1 MNVNVRPEMLR
12 QPGMGQPP
20 MMALNSGS
28 FMQSPPQPGQQQQLG
43 MPSSTVPP
51 MGMLGGG
58 PPNQNPSIQH
68 QRYPMSVQQQHPSA
82 GPTQRPMLMRPV
94 QPMNPSAGGAHMS
107 INFGNNPVIQQQ
119 QQSIANRRVSHGQP
133 LPPGANHIGSL
144 PMGMNQQGNMP
155 TQMRQ
160 PPQPHGQPQQ
170 PQMRQPSG
178 HMSPEMAM
186 GMRSASGNPGL
197 PQNVVRTGSAQLGM
211 MNGIPPPAQSQSM
224 QGGMQSSHQN
234 NFQSP
239 VPLPLQHQTAQIPP
253 SPRPPSHPSS
263 HTPAMNMGPGPSQPG
278 MNRSQMPPDNPMAFI
293 DFSTPPQFSAQA
305 SSGGNNQFPFVPSST
320 PPTQMGEMSRALPSN
335 IANTPPNR
343 TAFQLTPAQQF
354 EQMQQ
359 QGTENYN
366 SFGMPPP
373 PRPPSHN
380 HHHAPLPQSQPSSH
394 PPSPSDN
401 INTYPRPLSRP
412 RSQSGRPSSS
422 HTPRITQSQLPSNP
436 ALAAGGRIPSQ
447 HTGPQPQ
454 PGLQPQVLSS
464 SQPAG
469 PPRPSNQS
477 QGNLTHGSPASSS
490 TASSTDQHASASA
503 PRPQPVNVVTTALGS
518 GQGLTRLL
526 QFSGN
531 LSNESRTKLQL
542 SWWNDLIKEYFT
554 PKSVM
559 KITLWKDN
567 QKTEAKPFEI
577 GVPILPRFFLVTTQS
592 GVKSMTLTLDGARE
606 RMYAQGHS
614 VVECVTAV
622 WTYKYNN
629 GYTVTLRGPL
639 TAHVVITSPHPPGT
653 STATGNYVLKFEDFQ
668 FDANYHDK
676 FIALDSIMGTR
687 MVDSPKTP
695 RIRNVPTPGANGI
708 LSQEDEDK
716 KWEEPRII
724 IERGSIPGEPV
735 NAFGIPQATMR
746 CLELAES
753 VAQMTDLITFSSDT
767 KLGPIDALNKF
778 ANRLRDS
785 MAHIPHPGGQ
795 HMMNGMNQIGSGG
808 GMMSYPFASFPT
820 ASAMGSTTLYSS
832 APPSVTNP
840 ASLPQPQMSS
850 QAPPSSMNSPQ
861 NAPLSAH
868 NSPTKQHKTIPHN
881 QNASSTASSSTPTS
895 TANTPALSNASL
907 KRKQP
912 SGNIS
917 PTTGSDQPPP
927 KRATRKRGR
936 TTGGG

>member
-1 MNVNVRPEMLR
+1 ML
-12 QPGMGQPP
+12 G
-20 MMALNSGS
+20 LNSGP

-43 MPSSTVPP
+43 MPSSNVPP

-68 QRYPMSVQQQHPSA
+68 QRYPMQVQQQHPSA

-94 QPMNPSAGGAHMS
+94 QPMNPPAGGAHMAS
-107 INFGNNPVIQQQ
+107 NINFGNGPMMQQQ
-119 QQSIANRRVSHGQP
+119 QQSIANRG
-133 LPPGANHIGSL
+133 NHIGSL
-144 PMGMNQQGNMP
+144 PMGINQQGNMP

-160 PPQPHGQPQQ
+160 PQQAHGQPQQ

-186 GMRSASGNPGL
+186 AMRSASGNPGL
-197 PQNVVRTGSAQLGM
+197 PQNVVRTSSAPMGM
-211 MNGIPPPAQSQSM
+211 MNGIPQS
-224 QGGMQSSHQN
+224 GGMQSSHQN

-239 VPLPLQHQTAQIPP
+239 TAQIPP

-263 HTPAMNMGPGPSQPG
+263 HTPAMNMGPGPSQSG
-278 MNRSQMPPDNPMAFI
+278 INRPQMPTDNPMAFI
-293 DFSTPPQFSAQA
+293 DFSTPQFSAQTP
-305 SSGGNNQFPFVPSST
+305 SGGNNQFPF
-320 PPTQMGEMSRALPSN
+320 MSRALPTN

-359 QGTENYN
+359 QGTENYP

-373 PRPPSHN
+373 ARPPSHN
-380 HHHAPLPQSQPSSH
+380 HHHASLPQSQPSSH

-401 INTYPRPLSRP
+401 INTYPRPGSRP
-412 RSQSGRPSSS
+412 RSQTGRPSSS
-422 HTPRITQSQLPSNP
+422 HTPRITQSQLPTNN

-447 HTGPQPQ
+447 HTGPQP
-454 PGLQPQVLSS
+454 
-464 SQPAG
+464 
-469 PPRPSNQS
+469 
-477 QGNLTHGSPASSS
+477 H
-490 TASSTDQHASASA
+490 
-503 PRPQPVNVVTTALGS
+503 VTTALGS

-531 LSNESRTKLQL
+531 LSNESKTKLQL

-554 PKSVM
+554 PRAVM

-606 RMYAQGHS
+606 RMYSQGHS

-639 TAHVVITSPHPPGT
+639 TAHVVVASPQPP
-653 STATGNYVLKFEDFQ
+653 ATNHVLKFDDFQ

-676 FIALDSIMGTR
+676 FISIESIMGQR
-687 MVDSPKTP
+687 MIESPKTP
-695 RIRNVPTPGANGI
+695 RIRNVPTPGPNGI
-708 LSQEDEDK
+708 SNQDDEDK

-753 VAQMTDLITFSSDT
+753 VAQMTDLITFSNDT
-767 KLGPIDALNKF
+767 KLGPIDALNKY
-778 ANRLRDS
+778 ADRLRGS
-785 MAHIPHPGGQ
+785 MPILPSLSGGQ
-795 HMMNGMNQIGSGG
+795 HMMNGMNQMNTGV
-808 GMMSYPFASFPT
+808 GMMSHPFASFPT
-820 ASAMGSTTLYSS
+820 ASPMGSTTLYSS

-840 ASLPQPQMSS
+840 APLPQPQAPTSS
-850 QAPPSSMNSPQ
+850 ISSPQ
-861 NAPLSAH
+861 NAPPSAH

-881 QNASSTASSSTPTS
+881 QNASSSTASSSTPTS

>member
-12 QPGMGQPP
+12 QPSMGQPP
-20 MMALNSGS
+20 MLGLNSGP

-43 MPSSTVPP
+43 MPSSNVPP

-68 QRYPMSVQQQHPSA
+68 QRYPMQVQQQHPSA

-94 QPMNPSAGGAHMS
+94 QPMNPPAGGAHMAS
-107 INFGNNPVIQQQ
+107 NINFGNGPMMQQQQ

-133 LPPGANHIGSL
+133 LPPGGNHIGSL
-144 PMGMNQQGNMP
+144 PMGINQQGNMP

-160 PPQPHGQPQQ
+160 PQQAHGQPQQ

-186 GMRSASGNPGL
+186 AMRSASGNPGL
-197 PQNVVRTGSAQLGM
+197 PQNVVRTSSAPMGM
-211 MNGIPPPAQSQSM
+211 MNGISQSGQPQSM
-224 QGGMQSSHQN
+224 PGGMQSSHQN

-263 HTPAMNMGPGPSQPG
+263 HTPAMNMGPGPSQSG
-278 MNRSQMPPDNPMAFI
+278 INRPQMPTDNPMAFI
-293 DFSTPPQFSAQA
+293 DFSTPQFSAQTP
-305 SSGGNNQFPFVPSST
+305 SGGNNQFPFVPSST
-320 PPTQMGEMSRALPSN
+320 PPTQMGEMSRALPTN

-359 QGTENYN
+359 QGTENNYNN

-380 HHHAPLPQSQPSSH
+380 HHHASLPQSQPSSH

-401 INTYPRPLSRP
+401 INTYPRPGSRP
-412 RSQSGRPSSS
+412 RSQAGRPSSS
-422 HTPRITQSQLPSNP
+422 HTPRITQSQLPSNN

-454 PGLQPQVLSS
+454 PGLQPPPVLNSN
-464 SQPAG
+464 QPAG
-469 PPRPSNQS
+469 PPRPPNQP
-477 QGNLTHGSPASSS
+477 QGNLAHGSPASSS
-490 TASSTDQHASASA
+490 TVSSTDQHPSA
-503 PRPQPVNVVTTALGS
+503 PRPPPVSVVTTALGS

-531 LSNESRTKLQL
+531 LSNENKTKLQL

-554 PKSVM
+554 PRAVM

-606 RMYAQGHS
+606 RMYSQGHS

-639 TAHVVITSPHPPGT
+639 TAHVVVASPQPP
-653 STATGNYVLKFEDFQ
+653 ATNHVLKFDDFQ

-676 FIALDSIMGTR
+676 FISIESIMGQR
-687 MVDSPKTP
+687 MIESPKTP
-695 RIRNVPTPGANGI
+695 RIRNVPTPGPNGI
-708 LSQEDEDK
+708 SNQEDEDK

-753 VAQMTDLITFSSDT
+753 VAQMTDLITFSNDT
-767 KLGPIDALNKF
+767 KLGPIDALNKY
-778 ANRLRDS
+778 ADRLRGS
-785 MAHIPHPGGQ
+785 MPILPSLSGGQ
-795 HMMNGMNQIGSGG
+795 HMMNGMNQMNTGV
-808 GMMSYPFASFPT
+808 GMMSHPFASFPT
-820 ASAMGSTTLYSS
+820 ASPMGSTTLYSS

-840 ASLPQPQMSS
+840 APLPQPQAPTSS
-850 QAPPSSMNSPQ
+850 ISSPQ
-861 NAPLSAH
+861 NAPPSAH

-881 QNASSTASSSTPTS
+881 QNASSSTASSSTPTS

>member
-1 MNVNVRPEMLR
+1 MNANVRPDMLR
-12 QPGMGQPP
+12 QPSIGPPP
-20 MMALNSGS
+20 MLGLTSGP

-43 MPSSTVPP
+43 MPSSSVPP

-68 QRYPMSVQQQHPSA
+68 PRYPMSVQQQHPSA
-82 GPTQRPMLMRPV
+82 GPAHRQMLMRPA
-94 QPMNPSAGGAHMS
+94 QPMNAPAGGAHMN
-107 INFGNNPVIQQQ
+107 INFGNGPMMQQQ
-119 QQSIANRRVSHGQP
+119 QQSIANRRVSQVQP
-133 LPPGANHIGSL
+133 LPPGGNHIGSL
-144 PMGMNQQGNMP
+144 PIGINQQGNMP
-155 TQMRQ
+155 AHMRQ
-160 PPQPHGQPQQ
+160 PQQAHGQPQ
-170 PQMRQPSG
+170 PPPMRQPSG
-178 HMSPEMAM
+178 HMSPDVAMAM
-186 GMRSASGNPGL
+186 RNASGNPGL
-197 PQNVVRTGSAQLGM
+197 PQNVVRTSSAPMGM
-211 MNGIPPPAQSQSM
+211 MNGIPQSGQPQSM
-224 QGGMQSSHQN
+224 QSGMQSSHQN

-239 VPLPLQHQTAQIPP
+239 
-253 SPRPPSHPSS
+253 
-263 HTPAMNMGPGPSQPG
+263 
-278 MNRSQMPPDNPMAFI
+278 MPPDNSMAFM
-293 DFSTPPQFSAQA
+293 DFSTPQFSTQA
-305 SSGGNNQFPFVPSST
+305 SGNNNQFPFVPSST
-320 PPTQMGEMSRALPSN
+320 PPTQMGEMSRALPTN

-366 SFGMPPP
+366 NSFGMPPP

-380 HHHAPLPQSQPSSH
+380 HHHASLPQSQPSSH

-401 INTYPRPLSRP
+401 INTYPRPGSRP

-422 HTPRITQSQLPSNP
+422 HTPRITQSQLPTNN
-436 ALAAGGRIPSQ
+436 ALATGGRIPSQ

-454 PGLQPQVLSS
+454 PGLQPPPILNS

-469 PPRPSNQS
+469 PPRPPNQP
-477 QGNLTHGSPASSS
+477 QGNLAHGSPASSS
-490 TASSTDQHASASA
+490 TVSSTDQHPSAPA
-503 PRPQPVNVVTTALGS
+503 PRPPPVNVVTTALGS

-531 LSNESRTKLQL
+531 LSNENQTKLQL

-554 PKSVM
+554 PRAVM

-606 RMYAQGHS
+606 RMYSQGHS

-639 TAHVVITSPHPPGT
+639 TAHVVVASPQAP
-653 STATGNYVLKFEDFQ
+653 ATNHVLKFDDFQ

-676 FIALDSIMGTR
+676 FISIESIMGQR
-687 MVDSPKTP
+687 MIESSPKTP
-695 RIRNVPTPGANGI
+695 RIRNVPTPGPNGI
-708 LSQEDEDK
+708 LIQDDEDK

-753 VAQMTDLITFSSDT
+753 VAQMTDLITFSNDT
-767 KLGPIDALNKF
+767 KLGPIDALNKY
-778 ANRLRDS
+778 ADRLRGS
-785 MAHIPHPGGQ
+785 MPILPPLSGGQ
-795 HMMNGMNQIGSGG
+795 HMMNGMNQMNSGV
-808 GMMSYPFASFPT
+808 GMMPHPFASFPT
-820 ASAMGSTTLYSS
+820 SSPMGSTTLYSS

-840 ASLPQPQMSS
+840 APLPQPQAPTSS
-850 QAPPSSMNSPQ
+850 ISSPQ
-861 NAPLSAH
+861 NAPPSAH

-881 QNASSTASSSTPTS
+881 QNASSSTASSSTPTS

-927 KRATRKRGR
+927 KRTTRKRGR

>member
-1 MNVNVRPEMLR
+1 M
-12 QPGMGQPP
+12 
-20 MMALNSGS
+20 
-28 FMQSPPQPGQQQQLG
+28 
-43 MPSSTVPP
+43 
-51 MGMLGGG
+51 
-58 PPNQNPSIQH
+58 
-68 QRYPMSVQQQHPSA
+68 
-82 GPTQRPMLMRPV
+82 
-94 QPMNPSAGGAHMS
+94 
-107 INFGNNPVIQQQ
+107 
-119 QQSIANRRVSHGQP
+119 
-133 LPPGANHIGSL
+133 
-144 PMGMNQQGNMP
+144 QGNMP
-155 TQMRQ
+155 AHMRQ
-160 PPQPHGQPQQ
+160 PQQAHGQPQQ
-170 PQMRQPSG
+170 PPMRQPSG
-178 HMSPEMAM
+178 HM
-186 GMRSASGNPGL
+186 SASGNPGL
-197 PQNVVRTGSAQLGM
+197 PQNVVRTGSAPMGQ
-211 MNGIPPPAQSQSM
+211 PQSM
-224 QGGMQSSHQN
+224 QGAM
-234 NFQSP
+234 QSP

-263 HTPAMNMGPGPSQPG
+263 HTPAMNMGPGPSQSG
-278 MNRSQMPPDNPMAFI
+278 INRPQMPPDNPMAFM
-293 DFSTPPQFSAQA
+293 DFSTPQFSTQT
-305 SSGGNNQFPFVPSST
+305 SSGGNNQFPF
-320 PPTQMGEMSRALPSN
+320 MSRALPTN

-354 EQMQQ
+354 EAMQQ

-380 HHHAPLPQSQPSSH
+380 HHHASLPQSQPSSH

-401 INTYPRPLSRP
+401 VNTYPRPGSRP

-422 HTPRITQSQLPSNP
+422 HTPRITQSQLPTNN
-436 ALAAGGRIPSQ
+436 ALATGGRIP
-447 HTGPQPQ
+447 
-454 PGLQPQVLSS
+454 
-464 SQPAG
+464 
-469 PPRPSNQS
+469 
-477 QGNLTHGSPASSS
+477 
-490 TASSTDQHASASA
+490 
-503 PRPQPVNVVTTALGS
+503 VTTALGS

-531 LSNESRTKLQL
+531 LSNESKTKLQL

-554 PKSVM
+554 PRAVM

-606 RMYAQGHS
+606 RMYSQGHS

-639 TAHVVITSPHPPGT
+639 TAHVVVVSPQAP
-653 STATGNYVLKFEDFQ
+653 ATNHVLKFDDFQ

-676 FIALDSIMGTR
+676 FISIESIMGQR
-687 MVDSPKTP
+687 MIESPKTP
-695 RIRNVPTPGANGI
+695 RIRNVPTPGPNGFSI
-708 LSQEDEDK
+708 QDDEDK

-753 VAQMTDLITFSSDT
+753 VAQMTDLITFSNDT
-767 KLGPIDALNKF
+767 KLGPIDALNKY
-778 ANRLRDS
+778 ADRLRGS
-785 MAHIPHPGGQ
+785 MPMIPPLSGGQ
-795 HMMNGMNQIGSGG
+795 HMINGMNQMNTGV
-808 GMMSYPFASFPT
+808 GMMSHPFASFPT
-820 ASAMGSTTLYSS
+820 SSPMGSTTLYSS

-840 ASLPQPQMSS
+840 APLPQPQAPTSS
-850 QAPPSSMNSPQ
+850 ISSPQ
-861 NAPLSAH
+861 NAPPSAH

-881 QNASSTASSSTPTS
+881 QNASSSTASSSTPTS

>member
-20 MMALNSGS
+20 MLGLSNPP
-28 FMQSPPQPGQQQQLG
+28 FMQSSPQPGQQQQLG
-43 MPSSTVPP
+43 MPSSNVPP

-68 QRYPMSVQQQHPSA
+68 PRYAMSVQQQHPSA
-82 GPTQRPMLMRPV
+82 GPAQRPMLMRPAP
-94 QPMNPSAGGAHMS
+94 PMNPPAGGAHMN
-107 INFGNNPVIQQQ
+107 INFGNGPMMQQQQ
-119 QQSIANRRVSHGQP
+119 QQSIANRRVSQGQP
-133 LPPGANHIGSL
+133 LPPGGNHIGSL
-144 PMGMNQQGNMP
+144 PMQGNMP
-155 TQMRQ
+155 AHMRQ
-160 PPQPHGQPQQ
+160 PQQAHGQPQQ
-170 PQMRQPSG
+170 PPMRQPSG
-178 HMSPEMAM
+178 HISPELAMAM
-186 GMRSASGNPGL
+186 RNTSGNPGL
-197 PQNVVRTGSAQLGM
+197 PQNVVRTGSTSMGM
-211 MNGIPPPAQSQSM
+211 MNGIPQSGQPQSM
-224 QGGMQSSHQN
+224 QGAMQSSHQN

-278 MNRSQMPPDNPMAFI
+278 INRPQMPPDNPMAFM
-293 DFSTPPQFSAQA
+293 DFSTPQFSTQT

-320 PPTQMGEMSRALPSN
+320 PPTQMGEMSRALPTN

-354 EQMQQ
+354 EAMQQ

-380 HHHAPLPQSQPSSH
+380 PHHASLPQSQPSSH

-401 INTYPRPLSRP
+401 VNTYPRPSSRP

-422 HTPRITQSQLPSNP
+422 HTPRITQSQLPTNN

-454 PGLQPQVLSS
+454 PGLQPPPVLNS

-469 PPRPSNQS
+469 PPRPPNQP
-477 QGNLTHGSPASSS
+477 QGNLAHGSPASSS
-490 TASSTDQHASASA
+490 TVSSTDQHPSAPA
-503 PRPQPVNVVTTALGS
+503 PRPPPVNVVATALGS

-531 LSNESRTKLQL
+531 LSNESKTKLQL

-554 PKSVM
+554 PRAVM

-639 TAHVVITSPHPPGT
+639 TAHVVVASPQAP
-653 STATGNYVLKFEDFQ
+653 ATNHVLKFDDFQ

-676 FIALDSIMGTR
+676 FISIESIMGQR
-687 MVDSPKTP
+687 MIESPKTP
-695 RIRNVPTPGANGI
+695 RIRNAPTPIPNGFSI
-708 LSQEDEDK
+708 QDEEDK

-753 VAQMTDLITFSSDT
+753 VAQMTDLITFSNDT
-767 KLGPIDALNKF
+767 KLGPIDALNKY
-778 ANRLRDS
+778 ADRLRGS
-785 MAHIPHPGGQ
+785 MPILPPLSGGQ
-795 HMMNGMNQIGSGG
+795 HMINGMNQMNPNV
-808 GMMSYPFASFPT
+808 GMMSHPFGSFPT
-820 ASAMGSTTLYSS
+820 SSPMGSTTLYSS

-840 ASLPQPQMSS
+840 APLPQPQ
-850 QAPPSSMNSPQ
+850 APSSSISSPQ
-861 NAPLSAH
+861 NAPPSAH

-881 QNASSTASSSTPTS
+881 QNASSSTASSSTPTS